1 VVMDAGHPHYY
12 MDNVLGNPF
21 PMDISPT
28 LLWRSCMIHDWSSL
42 LECKWSS

>member
-1 VVMDAGHPHYY
+1 MQFVVMDATTHPHYY

-28 LLWRSCMIHDWSSL
+28 LLWSW
-42 LECKWSS
+42 